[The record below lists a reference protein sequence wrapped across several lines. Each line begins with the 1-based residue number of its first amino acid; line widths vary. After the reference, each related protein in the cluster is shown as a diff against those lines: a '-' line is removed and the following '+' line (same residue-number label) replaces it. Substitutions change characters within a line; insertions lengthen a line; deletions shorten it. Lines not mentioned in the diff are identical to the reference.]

1 MNFDALKQMLMQRWQ
16 QLQGARQNQARAVQN
31 WQQNTAAL
39 QPIIQQQ
46 QQMAP
51 RPPGP
56 QSSIAVPQVGSLL
69 QQLNQSVPSAGAIN
83 ANAQTYMQ
91 PLYQKLMGIFGR

>member
-56 QSSIAVPQVGSLL
+56 QSSIAVPQVGSML
-69 QQLNQSVPSAGAIN
+69 QNLNIPSAGAIN

-91 PLYQKLMGIFGR
+91 PLYQKLMSLFGR

>member
-1 MNFDALKQMLMQRWQ
+1 MSFDALKQMLMQRWQ

-39 QPIIQQQ
+39 QPILQQQ

-56 QSSIAVPQVGSLL
+56 QSSIAVPQVGSML
-69 QQLNQSVPSAGAIN
+69 QNLNIPSAGAIN

-91 PLYQKLMGIFGR
+91 PLYQKLMSLFGR

>member
-1 MNFDALKQMLMQRWQ
+1 MNFDALKNMLMQRWQ
-16 QLQGARQNQARAVQN
+16 AMQSARQQQAQNVAN

-39 QPIIQQQ
+39 APILQQR

-56 QSSIAVPQVGSLL
+56 QSTIAVPQIGSML
-69 QQLNQSVPSAGAIN
+69 QNLNIPSAGAIN
-83 ANAQTYMQ
+83 AQAQSYMN
-91 PLYQKLMGIFGR
+91 PFYQKIMSMIGR